1 MDRGLDVVRESL
13 TKVKAYVQDL
23 QAVDRTLRPNDETTG
38 EEREAQFILRRQ
50 EWKSSADPMHQHFA
64 NMMSSFEPGL
74 FVGGEGADVPADNV
88 DLERWF
94 KRPKG
99 HERRLH
105 GRRHAGVRIVQ
116 QGPTLLLAL
125 DAHVHH
131 NGPFTVDDLEPY
143 GHARVP
149 VSQQQAVK
157 RGKIMRKARSRKKRD
172 ALLAGDVA
180 TLFASSSLVRP
191 SGNTSPRRNK
201 SDIVSR
207 LIAPACQAA
216 TMD

>member
-1 MDRGLDVVRESL
+1 LTRLASCIDRGLDVVRASL
-13 TKVKAYVQDL
+13 TQVKAYVQDL
-23 QAVDRTLRPNDETTG
+23 QAVERTLRPNDATTG

-50 EWKSSADPMHQHFA
+50 EWESSADPMHQHFA
-64 NMMSSFEPGL
+64 KMMSSFEPGL
-74 FVGGEGADVPADNV
+74 FVGGESADFPADNL

-125 DAHVHH
+125 DAHVYHD
-131 NGPFTVDDLEPY
+131 GPLTVDDLEPY
-143 GHARVP
+143 SHARVP
-149 VSQQQAVK
+149 VSQQQAVA

-172 ALLAGDVA
+172 ALLAD
-180 TLFASSSLVRP
+180 LEKRYLNSS
-191 SGNTSPRRNK
+191 
-201 SDIVSR
+201 
-207 LIAPACQAA
+207 
-216 TMD
+216 